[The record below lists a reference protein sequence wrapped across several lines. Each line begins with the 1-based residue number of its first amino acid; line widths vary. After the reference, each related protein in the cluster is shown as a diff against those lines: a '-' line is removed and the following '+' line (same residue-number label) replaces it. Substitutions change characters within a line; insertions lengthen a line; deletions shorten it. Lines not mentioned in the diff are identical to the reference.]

1 MIADTNNDRAASQ
14 PAPLH
19 DPDGAAERHA
29 ERHAA
34 LALYARKIAH
44 DLNNFATV
52 IRTYSELLLSE
63 LPADGSTHADVSE
76 IQRAADAMIAYVQR
90 VGRFARVSSM
100 RANLTDLDAAIEY
113 VVVALPSH
121 RVPVRFDNSV
131 GTNLTSVST
140 DANWF
145 ADVLREL
152 IQNARDAS
160 PSGGAVV
167 VTREARVLDATVR
180 FDASTVPAGQWAVVS
195 VTDDGAGFADSVQAN
210 AEDPFV
216 TTKDGVRAAG
226 FGLTLALS
234 FARGHHG
241 QVTRERAND
250 RTVVSLWLPMT
261 A

>member
-1 MIADTNNDRAASQ
+1 MSADTNIDRAASP

-29 ERHAA
+29 A
-34 LALYARKIAH
+34 LGLYARKIAH

-63 LPADGSTHADVSE
+63 LPADGNTHADVTE

-100 RANLTDLDAAIEY
+100 RANQNDLDAIIES
-113 VVVALPSH
+113 VVVALPSD
-121 RVPVRFDNSV
+121 RVPVRFDNSI
-131 GTNLTSVST
+131 GTTLTSVLA

-145 ADVLREL
+145 ADVVHEL
-152 IQNARDAS
+152 VQNARDAS
-160 PSGGAVV
+160 PVGGTVV
-167 VTREARVLDATVR
+167 VTRDARVLDTTAAIG
-180 FDASTVPAGQWAVVS
+180 ASKVPAGQWAAVS
-195 VTDDGAGFADSVQAN
+195 VTDDGAGFADAVQAT

-226 FGLTLALS
+226 FGLTLARS

-241 QVTRERAND
+241 HLTRERVND
-250 RTVVSLWLPMT
+250 RTVVSLWLPMP

>member
-1 MIADTNNDRAASQ
+1 MIADTNDDRAASL

-19 DPDGAAERHA
+19 DPYGAAERHA
-29 ERHAA
+29 A
-34 LALYARKIAH
+34 LDLYARKIAH

-52 IRTYSELLLSE
+52 IRTYSELLLSD
-63 LPADGSTHADVSE
+63 LPADGNTHADVTE

-90 VGRFARVSSM
+90 VGRFARVGSM
-100 RANLTDLDAAIEY
+100 RPHPTDLDAIIGS
-113 VVVALPSH
+113 VVAALPSD
-121 RVPVRFDNSV
+121 RVPVRFDSGS
-131 GTNLTSVST
+131 GTSLTSVST

-167 VTREARVLDATVR
+167 VTRDARILDATGI
-180 FDASTVPAGQWAVVS
+180 FGASTVPAGKWAVVS
-195 VTDDGAGFADSVQAN
+195 VTDDGTGFADSVQTN

-226 FGLTLALS
+226 FGLTLARS